1 MKKVGKMYLVKRAA
15 SVLMVFILAL
25 LTLPI
30 ANGQTASGSVKP
42 DDKFDPIEFIKL
54 FKVGMSYTEVQ
65 KALPKGTEQDIL
77 SYLAPDDLFMLTV
90 DLPEHPSWSASFKFD
105 TLDVS
110 LRRPEQLVEMSCSAT
125 VSSRSQTFESI
136 VTKLTAAFGEP
147 AQLDHSSKE
156 IRQAGWR
163 VLGGSV
169 LTLEYSIVPS
179 GFAGNDVS
187 VDFII
192 KKNKRSS
199 QSGPRDV
206 A

>member
-1 MKKVGKMYLVKRAA
+1 MYLVKRAA
-15 SVLMVFILAL
+15 SVLMVSILAL

-30 ANGQTASGSVKP
+30 ANGQAVNESIKP
-42 DDKFDPIEFIKL
+42 NDRFDPIEFIKL

-65 KALPKGTEQDIL
+65 KALPKDAEQDIL
-77 SYLAPDDLFMLTV
+77 SYLATDDLFLLTV
-90 DLPEHPSWSASFKFD
+90 DLPDHPSWSASFKFD
-105 TLDVS
+105 TLDTP

-136 VTKLTAAFGEP
+136 VNKVTAVFGEP
-147 AQLDHSSKE
+147 AQLDRSPKE

-179 GFAGNDVS
+179 GLAGKDVS

-192 KKNKRSS
+192 KKNKRSRHD
-199 QSGPRDV
+199 GPRDV

>member
-15 SVLMVFILAL
+15 SVLMVFMAL
-25 LTLPI
+25 LTLPL
-30 ANGQTASGSVKP
+30 ANGQTIKESAKP
-42 DDKFDPIEFIKL
+42 ANDFDPIEFIKL

-77 SYLAPDDLFMLTV
+77 SYLAPDDLFMLSV
-90 DLPEHPSWSASFKFD
+90 DLPDHPSWSASFKFD
-105 TLDVS
+105 TLDAP

-136 VTKLTAAFGEP
+136 VNKLTAVFGEP
-147 AQLDHSSKE
+147 AQLDRSPKE

-179 GFAGNDVS
+179 GLAGKDVS

-192 KKNKRSS
+192 KRNKRSTRP
-199 QSGPRDV
+199 GPRDV

>member
-1 MKKVGKMYLVKRAA
+1 MFFVKRAA

-25 LTLPI
+25 LALPI
-30 ANGQTASGSVKP
+30 ANAQAIKESAKP
-42 DDKFDPIEFIKL
+42 EDKFDPIEFIKL

-65 KALPKGTEQDIL
+65 KALPGGVEQDIL
-77 SYLAPDDLFMLTV
+77 SYLSPDDLFMLTV

-105 TLDVS
+105 TLDS
-110 LRRPEQLVEMSCSAT
+110 PLRRPEQLVEMSCSAT

-136 VTKLTAAFGEP
+136 VNKVTAVFGEP
-147 AQLDHSSKE
+147 AQLDGSPKE
-156 IRQAGWR
+156 IRLAGWR

-179 GFAGNDVS
+179 GLAGKDVS

-192 KKNKRSS
+192 KRNKRSANA
-199 QSGPRDV
+199 GPRPV

>member
-1 MKKVGKMYLVKRAA
+1 LVKRAA

-30 ANGQTASGSVKP
+30 ANGQAVNQSVKP
-42 DDKFDPIEFIKL
+42 DDNFDPIEFIKL
-54 FKVGMSYTEVQ
+54 FKVGMSYAEVQ

-77 SYLAPDDLFMLTV
+77 SYLTTDDLFMLTV
-90 DLPEHPSWSASFKFD
+90 DLPDHPSWSASFKFD
-105 TLDVS
+105 TLDAP

-136 VTKLTAAFGEP
+136 VNKVTAVFGEP
-147 AQLDHSSKE
+147 AQLDRSPKE

-179 GFAGNDVS
+179 GLAGKDVS

-192 KKNKRSS
+192 KRNKRSTPP
-199 QSGPRDV
+199 GLRDV

>member
-1 MKKVGKMYLVKRAA
+1 MYLVKRAA
-15 SVLMVFILAL
+15 SVLTVFILAL

-30 ANGQTASGSVKP
+30 ANGQATSGSVKH

-65 KALPKGTEQDIL
+65 KLLPKGTEQDIL

-105 TLDVS
+105 TLDMP

-125 VSSRSQTFESI
+125 VSSRSQTFDSI
-136 VTKLTAAFGEP
+136 VTKLTAVFGEP
-147 AQLDHSSKE
+147 AQLDRSSKE

-179 GFAGNDVS
+179 GFADNDVS

-192 KKNKRSS
+192 KKNKRSA
-199 QSGPRDV
+199 QAGPRDV